1 MQGLSTSYGPTE
13 LNSSNLEIAEKHF
26 KKMKNEIEQLNKEV
40 KDLENEVKQLNPPYI
55 IGQGID

>member
-1 MQGLSTSYGPTE
+1 
-13 LNSSNLEIAEKHF
+13 
-26 KKMKNEIEQLNKEV
+26 MKNEIEQLNKEV